1 MTPIV
6 SAEQIVAAL
15 PLVHGLAR
23 RYRRGSLGYDDAV
36 GAGSLALVIAASS
49 YEPAR
54 SPSFTGYA
62 SRRVR
67 GAMSDAQRSLRG
79 TRTYPDQEVLVDP
92 EEMAARFSVEPEMCA
107 GADLLAA
114 LRRLPPREREMVLLI
129 AAGHPTGLVAERY
142 GVSISRISQRMTTAR
157 ARLRT
162 AC

>member
-54 SPSFTGYA
+54 SPSWTGYA

-92 EEMAARFSVEPEMCA
+92 EEMAARFSGESEMCD
-107 GADLLAA
+107 GSDIYEGI
-114 LRRLPPREREMVLLI
+114 RRLAPPDRTLVLLTV
-129 AAGHPTGLVAERY
+129 AGHRQVEIARMLAVTP
-142 GVSISRISQRMTTAR
+142 SRVSQRMARVR
-157 ARLRT
+157 ARLRS
-162 AC
+162 A